1 MFGKGGIGNLLKQTQ
16 QMQERM
22 KQTQEELKKIEVEGD
37 AGAGAVKVKMSGD
50 QVVKRIQI
58 LDDSLLEDKDML
70 EDLISAA
77 VNNAREK
84 VEAQIQEKMGA
95 LTGGLQL
102 PAGMEHFFK

>member
-1 MFGKGGIGNLLKQTQ
+1 MFGKSGIGNLLKQTQ
-16 QMQERM
+16 QIQKKM
-22 KQTQEELKKIEVEGD
+22 KQAQEELKKIEVEGD

-58 LDDSLLEDKDML
+58 LDNSLLEDKDML

-84 VEAQIQEKMGA
+84 VEARIQEKMGA

-102 PAGMEHFFK
+102 PAGMEHLFK